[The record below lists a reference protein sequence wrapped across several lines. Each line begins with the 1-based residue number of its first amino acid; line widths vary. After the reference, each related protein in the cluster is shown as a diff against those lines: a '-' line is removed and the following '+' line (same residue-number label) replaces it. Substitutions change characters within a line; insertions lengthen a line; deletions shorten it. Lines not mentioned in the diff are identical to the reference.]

1 MSLLGE
7 HGKLTG
13 FSEQRSQS
21 NCSQAENNNWEEGK
35 ENKIDGGK
43 KKFKE
48 WKQQVQLE
56 QCGKKQNI

>member
-43 KKFKE
+43 KK
-48 WKQQVQLE
+48 
-56 QCGKKQNI
+56 I